1 MNRLKAFREIERI
14 TQSEMSERLGLSTA
28 MISAIESGR
37 RTFAGSLDTIGY
49 GDDRLVLPDMS
60 EPLHRTRAATSVASK
75 KRAKE
80 LIRLAG
86 EVFRELQA
94 ATPQAPASNLQ
105 RLAAPTSVDTVEDL
119 AAEVRSLLDREESG
133 PIQNL
138 TDAAERAG
146 ICLIPIFGLDGV
158 DGLSSWVEGVPVIG
172 LNPAVPGDRIRFSLA
187 HEIGHL
193 AMHTSRHDHVES
205 EANRFAGA
213 MLFPRADFD
222 AAMVDKPNM
231 RHFVSLKAS
240 WGVSVAA
247 LIYRAHE
254 LDYIDDSRY
263 RSLQIQMSKWRRNE
277 PGGFR
282 AMHGTLLSWLVRS
295 NGGTT
300 EVAKNFGFNRNHVAE
315 LQDWRHLR
323 AA

>member
-1 MNRLKAFREIERI
+1 MNRLKSYREIERI
-14 TQSEMSERLGLSTA
+14 TQSEMSELLGLSTA

-37 RTFAGSLDTIGY
+37 RSFTGSLESIGY
-49 GDDRLVLPDMS
+49 GDDRLRLPDMS
-60 EPLHRTRAATSVASK
+60 EPLHRTKAATSVSSK

-86 EVFRELQA
+86 EVFGELQQV
-94 ATPQAPASNLQ
+94 TPQAPKSNLQ
-105 RLAAPTSVDTVEDL
+105 RLTSPTSTETVEEV

-146 ICLIPIFGLDGV
+146 ICLIPIRGLEGV
-158 DGLSSWVEGVPVIG
+158 DGLSSWVSGVPVIG
-172 LNPAVPGDRIRFSLA
+172 LNPAVPGDRLRFSLA

-193 AMHTSRHDHVES
+193 AMHTSRNDHVET

-213 MLFPRADFD
+213 VLFPRADFD
-222 AAMVDKPNM
+222 AAMIDRPSM
-231 RHFVSLKAS
+231 RHFVSLKSA
-240 WGVSVAA
+240 WGVSIAA

-254 LDYIDDSRY
+254 LEYIDDSRY
-263 RSLQIQMSKWRRNE
+263 RSLQIQMSKWRRSE
-277 PGGFR
+277 PGSFR
-282 AMHGTLLSWLVRS
+282 PKYGTLLSWLIE
-295 NGGTT
+295 NQGGTDA
-300 EVAKNFGFNRNHVAE
+300 VSKRFGFKRSHLAE

-323 AA
+323 TA